1 MIMKNYKKNHHGII
15 KQVEYSTIEY
25 DQKYVDVRYNN
36 YGELT
41 NYMSHLRLGLI
52 VGSIGK
58 IPNSILDVG
67 YGNGSFLQ
75 TCSSIVPKC
84 FGYDVSGVK
93 LSDKIQIVDDIFSSH
108 YDVITFFDSLEHC
121 EDIYFLD
128 KLDCDYL
135 CVSVPWCH
143 NFSDEWFR
151 DWKHRRPDEHLWH
164 FDQDSLKTFV
174 ESQGFAIMNS
184 TNIEDSIRKTNH
196 SYPNILT
203 SVFKK
208 IK

>member
-1 MIMKNYKKNHHGII
+1 MENYKKNNHGVIQ
-15 KQVEYSTIEY
+15 QVEYSAIKY

-41 NYMSHLRLGLI
+41 NYMSHLRFGLI

-67 YGNGSFLQ
+67 YGNGSFLE
-75 TCSSIVPKC
+75 TCSSIVPNC
-84 FGYDVSGVK
+84 SGYDVSGVK
-93 LSDKIQIVDDIFSSH
+93 LSDKIKIVDNLFSSY

-128 KLDCDYL
+128 KLNCDYL
-135 CVSVPWCH
+135 CISVPWCH
-143 NFSDEWFR
+143 YFDDDWFEN
-151 DWKHRRPDEHLWH
+151 WKHRRPNEHLWH
-164 FDQDSLKTFV
+164 FNQESLKVFV
-174 ESQGFAIMNS
+174 ESQGFVLINS
-184 TNIEDSIRKTNH
+184 TNIEDTIRKTEY

-203 SVFKK
+203 SIFKK